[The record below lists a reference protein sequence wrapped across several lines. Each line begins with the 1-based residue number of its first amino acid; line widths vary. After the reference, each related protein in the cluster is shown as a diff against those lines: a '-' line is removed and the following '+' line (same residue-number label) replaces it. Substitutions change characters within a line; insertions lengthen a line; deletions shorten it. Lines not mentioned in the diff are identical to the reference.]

1 MMTYDELKIGQV
13 ITQRFNDTRF
23 ICIISNKDLYEEDI
37 LYNIPTFRVNDD
49 KTIIDFAD
57 TFYLSRKDDDS
68 MYHMILYY
76 NPVNKLEI
84 EDKRIILETILM
96 NNRT

>member
-1 MMTYDELKIGQV
+1 
-13 ITQRFNDTRF
+13 
-23 ICIISNKDLYEEDI
+23 LYEEDI

-49 KTIIDFAD
+49 KTIIDFAN

-76 NPVNKLEI
+76 SPINELNTK
-84 EDKRIILETILM
+84 DKRMVIEAVLI
-96 NNRT
+96 NNRL